1 MQINFYYQVGRGK
14 SADFVFPHDQ
24 IHRASEHAEKR
35 LDLFRFHGSNFE
47 MNCDDHVRA
56 HLANHI
62 GWEIADQATVHQ
74 HLIADPHRIEQS
86 GN

>member
-1 MQINFYYQVGRGK
+1 
-14 SADFVFPHDQ
+14 
-24 IHRASEHAEKR
+24 
-35 LDLFRFHGSNFE
+35 